1 MTSVFPLDPEIND
14 TYLGYFW
21 DGEFWKKQGFD
32 SSAEY
37 LEESIASAT
46 YLTQVNAST
55 TYATKTELNS
65 IDLSS
70 ASAAAVAAIVDS
82 APATLD
88 TLNELAAAL
97 GDDANYAS
105 TVTSALANK
114 APLIPATQTGFRN
127 AIINGD
133 FRIDQRNAGALK
145 NNNSVNTNAS
155 TTFGADRW
163 LVHEANTNT
172 VFSQRKSDGTGS
184 DKYYLYAA
192 RPSSLNSITIAQ
204 KIESINSYHLAGK
217 TVTLSFR
224 ASLST
229 GTSLTWKASY
239 ANSTDSFGTFA
250 SPTITQIATGTVTV
264 GSTFTYNSVTFTV
277 PSEATTGI
285 EISFTSPTEFGVA
298 LNLSQVQL
306 ELGSIATPFEQR
318 PIGTEISLCQR
329 YYERQSGT
337 SSSQEIFTSGGWDGS
352 TVFSAIWN
360 YATPKRIVPVVFTTT
375 GINCLQHG
383 IAWHSVSSIASY
395 SERSFY
401 GVRINM
407 NISGTAAR
415 GEAGVAVFASSSAY
429 AEANAEL

>member
-1 MTSVFPLDPEIND
+1 MA
-14 TYLGYFW
+14 
-21 DGEFWKKQGFD
+21 KKAYVRNSD
-32 SSAEY
+32 NTAWVE
-37 LEESIASAT
+37 LASAT
-46 YLTQVNAST
+46 TDLTD
-55 TYATKTELNS
+55 YATKTYADNAASTAVTNLIDAAPSSLN
-65 IDLSS
+65 
-70 ASAAAVAAIVDS
+70 
-82 APATLD
+82 

-105 TVTSALANK
+105 TITTALANK

-184 DKYYLYAA
+184 DKYYLYIT
-192 RPSSLNSITIAQ
+192 RPSSLNSLTIAQ

-239 ANSTDSFGTFA
+239 ANTTDSFGTLA
-250 SPTITQIATGTVTV
+250 TPTTTQIATGTVTV

-285 EISFTSPTEFGVA
+285 EISFTSPNAFGVA

-306 ELGSIATPFEQR
+306 ELGSVATPFEQR
-318 PIGTEISLCQR
+318 PIGTELDLCYRYFQVVGSGMVGRWSTQR
-329 YYERQSGT
+329 VAEVFAQFKTTMRTNPAPS
-337 SSSQEIFTSGGWDGS
+337 
-352 TVFSAIWN
+352 VFS
-360 YATPKRIVPVVFTTT
+360 T
-375 GINCLQHG
+375 GQFFNVG
-383 IAWHSVSSIASY
+383 
-395 SERSFY
+395 
-401 GVRINM
+401 
-407 NISGTAAR
+407 ISGTAQ
-415 GEAGVAVFASSSAY
+415 VAFTINSSVLWPNGGQVITNLTSVDVGGSVPNTA
-429 AEANAEL
+429 AITTDCIAMSAEL